1 MEMISVN
8 SPDISRI
15 GFQNGTLYVEFKSG
29 RIHTY
34 SVVPESIFMEFSA
47 ADSQDQFF
55 RERIKPFYSYRR
67 IG

>member
-1 MEMISVN
+1 MEITTVN

-29 RIHTY
+29 RVHTY
-34 SVVPESIFMEFSA
+34 YAVPESIFTEFSD
-47 ADSQDQFF
+47 ADSQDRYF
-55 RERIKPFYSYRR
+55 RERIKPFYTYRR